1 MAVRLKRE
9 LGIWLFGLSLMT
21 LGVAGCGTLTGATV
35 GGAAGAGIGAATGS
49 SVGKSAAI
57 GAGVGGTA
65 GAVYDIYNY
74 NRRDRFDDRFDD

>member
-1 MAVRLKRE
+1 MATRLKRE

-35 GGAAGAGIGAATGS
+35 GGAADAKISTTTGS
-49 SVGKSAAI
+49 NIGKNTTIRTGIDS
-57 GAGVGGTA
+57 TA

>member
-1 MAVRLKRE
+1 MAIRLKRE

-21 LGVAGCGTLTGATV
+21 GCGTLTGATV